1 MWLIPRRATPRASGA
16 VIALMSISSLI
27 SSPALRTGRW
37 LSSGGARSEPPNP
50 TQPNSTQRD
59 AWETDGAGM
68 GLYERLHSY
77 ACTYVRMVRDGE
89 TGGYVVVL
97 CMYVDPRAEP
107 AYLLPQE
114 PGTRIIQRKLL
125 FYCLPTY
132 IHTSVAAL
140 YLGA

>member
-1 MWLIPRRATPRASGA
+1 
-16 VIALMSISSLI
+16 
-27 SSPALRTGRW
+27 
-37 LSSGGARSEPPNP
+37 
-50 TQPNSTQRD
+50 
-59 AWETDGAGM
+59 M

-114 PGTRIIQRKLL
+114 PGTRIIQKKLL
-125 FYCLPTY
+125 LLSFY
-132 IHTSVAAL
+132 IHTPIVAL
-140 YLGA
+140 YWGGG